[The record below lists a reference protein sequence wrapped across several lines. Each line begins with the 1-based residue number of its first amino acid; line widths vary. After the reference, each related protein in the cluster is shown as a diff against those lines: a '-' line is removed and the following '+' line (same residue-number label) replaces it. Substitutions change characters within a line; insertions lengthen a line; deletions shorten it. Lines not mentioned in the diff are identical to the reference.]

1 MKGLDKMK
9 KVALYVRVSTE
20 DQVEGYSINEQ
31 VDKLTKYCEVKDWN
45 VYNTYLD
52 PGFSGSNINRPGL
65 TNLIK
70 DVERKKVD
78 TVLIYKL
85 DRLSRSQK
93 DTLYLIEEIFI
104 ANDIDFVSLNENFD
118 TSTPFGKAMI
128 GILSVFAQLEREQI
142 TERMQMGKVGRAK
155 SGKAMAWAN
164 PPFGYQYIEGE
175 LIIDEYEASIVKRIF
190 NEYIG
195 GKSITKIRDDLVNE
209 GINGKKKP
217 FSYRSVSFIL
227 KNVLYAGKQRFKNK
241 VYPGN
246 HKAIISDELFDNTQ
260 KELKIRQKAAYEMNN
275 NPRPFQAKYILS
287 GIARCGYC
295 GAPMES
301 TLGNIRKDGTRLKK
315 YQCYNR
321 HPRKSRPTVYNNGKK
336 CDSGFY
342 HMKDLEKEVLNKI
355 SELQVNPAA
364 IQSKDSE
371 TSDNDQTILLARLR
385 AIEKNIKKLA
395 DLYYADMIDLSDM
408 KSRSAELQQERK
420 TIEGKLNKTDINE
433 DVNKAI
439 EVINRMDKPILE
451 MKYDEQKGIVNK
463 LIEKVDITA
472 EEILINWRF

>member
-1 MKGLDKMK
+1 MK

-31 VDKLTKYCEVKDWN
+31 VDKLTKYCEVKDWD

-155 SGKAMAWAN
+155 SGKAMSWAN

-175 LIIDEYEASIVKRIF
+175 LIIDEYESSIVKRIF
-190 NEYIG
+190 NEYLS
-195 GKSITKIRDDLVNE
+195 GKSVTKIRDNLNSE

-217 FSYRSVSFIL
+217 FSHRSVSFIL
-227 KNVLYAGKQRFKNK
+227 KNVLYTGKQKFKNK

-246 HKAIISDELFDNTQ
+246 HKAIISDELFDTTQ

-301 TLGNIRKDGTRLKK
+301 MLGNIRKDGSRLRK
-315 YQCYNR
+315 YQCCNR
-321 HPRKSRPTVYNNGKK
+321 HPRKSRPTIYNNGKK

-342 HMKDLEKEVLNKI
+342 HMEDLEKEVLNKI
-355 SELQVNPAA
+355 SELQVNPVA

-371 TSDNDQTILLARLR
+371 TSDNDQNILKGRLKS
-385 AIEKNIKKLA
+385 IEKNIKKLA
-395 DLYYADMIDLSDM
+395 DLYYADMIDLSAM
-408 KSRSAELQQERK
+408 KYRSAELQRERK
-420 TIEGKLNKTDINE
+420 TIESQLNETDINE
-433 DVNKAI
+433 GVNKAI
-439 EVINRMDKPILE
+439 EVINGMDKPILE
-451 MKYDEQKGIVNK
+451 MKYDEQKVVVNK

>member
-45 VYNTYLD
+45 VYDTYLD

-155 SGKAMAWAN
+155 SGKAMSWAN
-164 PPFGYQYIEGE
+164 PPFGYQYIDGE

-190 NEYIG
+190 NEYLG
-195 GKSITKIRDDLVNE
+195 GKSITKIRDDLVSE

-227 KNVLYAGKQRFKNK
+227 KNVLYTGQQRFKDK

-246 HKAIISDELFDNTQ
+246 HKAIISEELFDTTQ
-260 KELKIRQKAAYEMNN
+260 KELAVRQKAAYAMNN

-301 TLGNIRKDGTRLKK
+301 ILGNIRKDGTRLKK

-342 HMKDLEKEVLNKI
+342 HMNDLEKEVLNKI
-355 SELQVNPAA
+355 SELQVNPKA
-364 IQSKDSE
+364 IKSKDSE
-371 TSDNDQTILLARLR
+371 TNDNDHNILLSRLK

-395 DLYYADMIDLSDM
+395 DLYYADMIDLSAM
-408 KSRSAELQQERK
+408 KARSEDLQQERK
-420 TIEGKLNKTDINE
+420 TIEGQLNTTDINE
-433 DVNKAI
+433 DVNKAV
-439 EVINRMDKPILE
+439 EVINGMDKPISE
-451 MKYDEQKGIVNK
+451 MEYEEQKVIVNN
-463 LIEKVDITA
+463 LIDKVDITQ